1 MNVWEKLTR
10 LVVIL
15 LFLASLVGVILWY
28 SPVIQKNERMRK
40 ELMEYDRKID
50 KEMEQSKKLEASIRS
65 MQEPR
70 TIERLARERL
80 HYAKTGETVL
90 YFETVSTNYPAR
102 TSGR

>member
-1 MNVWEKLTR
+1 MNIWEKLTR

-40 ELMEYDRKID
+40 ELMEYDRRIE
-50 KEMEQSKKLEASIRS
+50 KEMDQSKKLEASIRS

-90 YFETVSTNYPAR
+90 YFETVSTNISAR
-102 TSGR
+102 TSNR